1 MHKQDFENGPALF
14 LQKDVDL
21 PVEFELIAW
30 FVHIT
35 DYSIFFFLVLF
46 LSFSFSFFLPPT
58 WLFSSVNTGA
68 GIKALA
74 QRAMVTELFLLLFN
88 ESCICF

>member
-30 FVHIT
+30 FLHIT
-35 DYSIFFFLVLF
+35 DYSIFFLCFSLFSLLSFWLLLDCLVLWT
-46 LSFSFSFFLPPT
+46 SA
-58 WLFSSVNTGA
+58 SSHRGWDQ
-68 GIKALA
+68 GIATKSHGHWIVSAT
-74 QRAMVTELFLLLFN
+74 V
-88 ESCICF
+88 